1 MAQSERGSQLDAIA
15 LGTQR
20 VIDGRA
26 RVYYYGYWIRA
37 YDAPADTLRAKKEL
51 IDALTR
57 RLFNHVEHGI
67 NVPGSRLREARR
79 AFEVETDPDRRR
91 VKGGMLAGALFN
103 RAADIFRKVVEMQA
117 LGVEIEPDNALMNEC
132 GKHLEEALELS
143 RFVLHR
149 SGEEG
154 LDELWG
160 EPFKAF
166 SFPIAEFYKSR
177 YVKIAHTM
185 AAIDRL
191 GEALV
196 ETFRD
201 LPAFGAIDPLV
212 RAFVLAAKTNAET
225 LRTDDDIFDVWASLV
240 VSGEAL
246 ARFSPELPSG
256 ASPAPHIAQGLSLIR
271 DAKEII
277 MYIARAR
284 VPMPKT
290 AAELIER
297 LRSYSDPRPR
307 DKASERAAP
316 PDGPRT
322 FEAEAPRAPA

>member
-1 MAQSERGSQLDAIA
+1 MNDAIP
-15 LGTQR
+15 LGTER

-37 YDAPADTLRAKKEL
+37 YDAPADTLQAKKQL

-67 NVPGSRLREARR
+67 NVPRSRLREARR
-79 AFEVETDPDRRR
+79 AYDLERDPARKR

-103 RAADIFRKVVEMQA
+103 RAADVFRKVVEMQA
-117 LGVEIEPDNALMNEC
+117 LGVEIEPDNALMSEC
-132 GKHLEEALELS
+132 GKHLEEALGLS
-143 RFVLHR
+143 RLVLHR

-166 SFPIAEFYKSR
+166 AFPIQEFYKSR
-177 YVKIAHTM
+177 YVKIAQTM
-185 AAIDRL
+185 AAIDRM
-191 GEALV
+191 GQALI

-201 LPAFGAIDPLV
+201 SPAFAGLEPV
-212 RAFVLAAKTNAET
+212 VTAFVSAAKANTET
-225 LRTDDDIFDVWASLV
+225 LRTDDDIFDVWTSLV

-246 ARFSPELPSG
+246 SAFSPAG
-256 ASPAPHIAQGLSLIR
+256 ALEYAQPTPAYVSAGHRLIR
-271 DAKEII
+271 EAKDVILH
-277 MYIARAR
+277 IARAR

-290 AAELIER
+290 AADLIER
-297 LRSYSDPRPR
+297 FEAY
-307 DKASERAAP
+307 KASA
-316 PDGPRT
+316 T
-322 FEAEAPRAPA
+322 TRAPGGIPLMSGAISTA

>member
-1 MAQSERGSQLDAIA
+1 MDDTIA
-15 LGTQR
+15 LGTER

-26 RVYYYGYWIRA
+26 RVFYYGYWIRA
-37 YDAPADTLRAKKEL
+37 YEAPADTLRAKKEL
-51 IDALTR
+51 IEALTR

-79 AFEVETDPDRRR
+79 SYDLELDPARRR

-117 LGVEIEPDNALMNEC
+117 LGVEIRPDNALMNEC
-132 GKHLEEALELS
+132 GSHLEEALALS
-143 RFVLHR
+143 RLVLHR

-185 AAIDRL
+185 AAID
-191 GEALV
+191 GIGDALV

-201 LPAFGAIDPLV
+201 LPGFAPIEALV
-212 RAFVLAAKTNAET
+212 ATFVEAAKTNAET
-225 LRTDDDIFDVWASLV
+225 LRTDDDIFDVWTSLV
-240 VSGEAL
+240 VSADAL
-246 ARFSPELPSG
+246 SRFSPALAVG
-256 ASPAPHIAQGLSLIR
+256 ASGSSSAPLAAGLRLIR
-271 DAKEII
+271 DAKEVI

-297 LRSYSDPRPR
+297 CQAYAAARKRRRPR
-307 DKASERAAP
+307 EKSAP
-316 PDGPRT
+316 LPP
-322 FEAEAPRAPA
+322 PALSARS